1 MECGTGNKEYGM
13 GQLRIRIEGELG
25 TWKLG
30 NGSCKPGKR
39 GKRGKEGERRD
50 KRGMEWKQGKGE
62 KGETGER

>member
-1 MECGTGNKEYGM
+1 M

-30 NGSCKPGKR
+30 NGSCTPGKLWNQEVPR
-39 GKRGKEGERRD
+39 GKG
-50 KRGMEWKQGKGE
+50 GMERKQRKGE

>member
-30 NGSCKPGKR
+30 NGSCKPGKLWNQEVP
-39 GKRGKEGERRD
+39 RGKEG
-50 KRGMEWKQGKGE
+50 KRGE
-62 KGETGER
+62 